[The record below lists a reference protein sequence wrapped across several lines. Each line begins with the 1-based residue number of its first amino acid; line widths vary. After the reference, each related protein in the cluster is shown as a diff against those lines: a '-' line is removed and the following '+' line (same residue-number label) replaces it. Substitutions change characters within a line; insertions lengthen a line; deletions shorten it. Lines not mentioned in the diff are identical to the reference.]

1 MADFKIL
8 SRGSSGPFVQLLQ
21 LALSRSGYYTGPLDG
36 VFGPRTEGSLRAYQS
51 AFGLAPDGVAGPLT
65 WASLESWLTG
75 YFTRVVRP
83 GDTLYSLARTYGATV
98 RAVETANPD
107 ADPLRLRP
115 GTRLTIPRNFD
126 VVSAAVPFIPAY
138 LDLCVRGLAARYPF
152 LRSSSAGQSVM
163 GRTLH
168 LLTLGEGPNQVFYNA
183 SHHAN
188 EWITSPLLMT
198 FLEKYAKS
206 FSMGTTVFGQ
216 SARSLYE
223 EATLYVMPMV
233 NPDGVA
239 LVTGELT
246 DGPYFARARQIGADY
261 PSIPFPLGWK
271 ANINGVDPN
280 LQYPAGWNRARE
292 IKFAQ
297 GYVSPAPRDY
307 VGAAPLE
314 IPESRAVYN
323 LTRRQDFSLTIS
335 YHTQGRVI
343 YWKYLDYLPPN
354 SYEIARRFAAVSGYA
369 VELTPTS
376 SGYAGYKDWFI
387 QSYNRPGYTVEAGSG
402 AAPLPLSQFP
412 EIYAENEG
420 ILTLGLTATL

>member
-8 SRGSSGPFVQLLQ
+8 RQGSRGPYVELLQ
-21 LALSRSGYYTGPLDG
+21 LALARSGYYADPIDG
-36 VFGPRTEGSLRAYQS
+36 VFGPRTHSSLRTWQN

-75 YFTRVVRP
+75 YFTRTVRP
-83 GDTLYSLARTYGATV
+83 GDTLYSLARAYGSTV
-98 RAVETANPD
+98 RALETANPGL
-107 ADPLRLRP
+107 DPLHLRV
-115 GTRLTIPRNFD
+115 GTRLVIPRPFD
-126 VVSAAVPFIPAY
+126 VVSGEVAFTPTY
-138 LDLCVRGLAARYPF
+138 LELCVRGLTARYPF
-152 LRSSSAGQSVM
+152 ITASAAGTSVM
-163 GRTLH
+163 GRPLH
-168 LLTLGEGPNQVFYNA
+168 LLTIGSGQNEVFYNA

-188 EWITSPLLMT
+188 EWITSPLLMQY
-198 FLEKYAKS
+198 LETYARS
-206 FSMGTTVFGQ
+206 FALGATVFGQ
-216 SARSLYE
+216 SAQSLFE
-223 EATLYVMPMV
+223 VTTLYMMPMV

-246 DGPYFARARQIGADY
+246 DGAYFDRAREIADDY
-261 PSIPFPLGWK
+261 PSIAFPGGWK

-280 LQYPAGWNRARE
+280 LQYPAGWNEARE

-314 IPESRAVYN
+314 IPESRAAYN
-323 LTRRQDFSLTIS
+323 LTRRHNFTLTIS

-343 YWKYLDYLPPN
+343 YWKYLDRLPPD
-354 SYEIARRFAAVSGYA
+354 SFEIAKRFAAVSGYE
-369 VELTPTS
+369 VELTPTT

-387 QSYNRPGYTVEAGSG
+387 QDYDRPGYTIEAGLG
-402 AAPLPLSQFP
+402 TAPLPLSQLP

>member
-1 MADFKIL
+1 MAEYKVL
-8 SRGSSGPFVQLLQ
+8 RRGSTGPFVSMME
-21 LALSRSGYYTGPLDG
+21 LALSRAGYYTGALDG
-36 VFGPRTEGSLRAYQS
+36 VFGPRAERALRSYQS
-51 AFGLAPDGVAGPLT
+51 AFGLAPDGVAGPVT
-65 WASLESWLTG
+65 WSSLESWLTG
-75 YFTRVVRP
+75 YFLRTVRP

-98 RAVETANPD
+98 RAVETANPSV
-107 ADPLRLRP
+107 DPLRLAVGSRVV
-115 GTRLTIPRNFD
+115 IPRPYD
-126 VVSAAVPFIPAY
+126 VVSARVPFTPAY
-138 LDLCVRGLAARYPF
+138 LEVCVRGLSVRYPF
-152 LRSSSAGQSVM
+152 LGVSNAGRSVM
-163 GRTLH
+163 GRPLH
-168 LLTLGEGPNQVFYNA
+168 LITIGAGANQVFYNA
-183 SHHAN
+183 AHHAN

-206 FSMGTTVFGQ
+206 RTVGSTVFGQ
-216 SARSLYE
+216 SAQSLYE
-223 EATLYVMPMV
+223 LSTLYMMPMV

-239 LVTGELT
+239 LVTGET
-246 DGPYFARARQIGADY
+246 DSGPYYEAARAIAADY
-261 PSIPFPLGWK
+261 PAIPFPEGWK

-280 LQYPAGWNRARE
+280 LQYPAGWNEARE

-314 IPESRAVYN
+314 IPESRAAYN

-343 YWKYLDYLPPN
+343 YWKYLDYLPPD
-354 SYEIARRFAAVSGYA
+354 SFEIAQKFAAVSGYR
-369 VELTPTS
+369 VELTPTA

-387 QSYNRPGYTVEAGSG
+387 QEYDRPGYTVEAGVG
-402 AAPLPLSQFP
+402 AAPLPLEQFP

>member
-1 MADFKIL
+1 MAEYKVL
-8 SRGSSGPFVQLLQ
+8 RRGSAGPFVSMME
-21 LALSRSGYYTGPLDG
+21 LALSRAGYYTGALDG
-36 VFGPRTEGSLRAYQS
+36 IFGTQAQRALRAYQS
-51 AFGLAPDGVAGPLT
+51 AFGLAPDGVAGPAA

-75 YFTRVVRP
+75 YFLRTVRP
-83 GDTLYSLARTYGATV
+83 GDTLYGLARAYGATV

-107 ADPLRLRP
+107 VDPLRLAVGSRVV
-115 GTRLTIPRNFD
+115 IPRAFD
-126 VVSAAVPFIPAY
+126 VVSARIPFTPAY
-138 LDLCVRGLAARYPF
+138 LDVCVRGLAVRYPF
-152 LRSSSAGQSVM
+152 LGVSAAGRSVM
-163 GRTLH
+163 GRPLH
-168 LLTLGEGPNQVFYNA
+168 LLTLGAGGHQVFYNA
-183 SHHAN
+183 AHHAN

-206 FSMGTTVFGQ
+206 YVLGGTVFGQ
-216 SARSLYE
+216 NARSLYE
-223 EATLYVMPMV
+223 QTTLYMMPMV

-239 LVTGELT
+239 LVTGET
-246 DGPYFARARQIGADY
+246 DSGPYFEGARAIAAAY
-261 PSIPFPLGWK
+261 PAIPFPEGWK

-280 LQYPAGWNRARE
+280 LQYPAGWSEARE

-314 IPESRAVYN
+314 IPESRAAYN

-343 YWKYLDYLPPN
+343 YWKYLDYLPPD
-354 SYEIARRFAAVSGYA
+354 SYEIAQKLAAVSGYR
-369 VELTPTS
+369 VELTPTA

-387 QSYNRPGYTVEAGSG
+387 QDYDRPGYTVEAGIG
-402 AAPLPLSQFP
+402 TAPLPLSQFP